1 MLTYL
6 IFFIF
11 ACLSL
16 GLFDYIVK
24 KIDFLNTF
32 FENIRKKTSNLDEKK
47 QKIFKIFIFILM
59 VLIFAVDNINEISAT
74 IKGTILGIMIS
85 IRYLSFEVI

>member
-47 QKIFKIFIFILM
+47 QKIINIFIFILM
-59 VLIFAVDNINEISAT
+59 VLICAVDNRNEISAT

-85 IRYLSFEVI
+85 IRYLSFELI

>member
-47 QKIFKIFIFILM
+47 QKIFKIFSFILM
-59 VLIFAVDNINEISAT
+59 VLICAVDNKNEISAT

-85 IRYLSFEVI
+85 IRYLSFELI

>member
-59 VLIFAVDNINEISAT
+59 VLICAVYNRNEISAT